1 MTFVLENR
9 IKKKDLP
16 ILGLDDLG
24 LPRLGKKILFTN
36 QIIMILELL

>member
-24 LPRLGKKILFTN
+24 LPETGNYLYNIFL
-36 QIIMILELL
+36 MP